1 MIAYIQKN
9 TVPNATYK
17 FILRIVAQ
25 PCNGAEYQN
34 AEIVPATSKKI
45 AKEICK
51 FRGVTPY
58 NF

>member
-9 TVPNATYK
+9 PVPNATYK